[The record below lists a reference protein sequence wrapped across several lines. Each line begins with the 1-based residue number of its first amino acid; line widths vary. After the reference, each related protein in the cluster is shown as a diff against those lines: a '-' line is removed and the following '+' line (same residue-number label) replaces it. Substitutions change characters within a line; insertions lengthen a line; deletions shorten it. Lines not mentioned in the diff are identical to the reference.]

1 MKKKARIGAVLT
13 IEVRDK
19 SGKIKHAEEIH
30 NILGNGMLNEWNQIS
45 TAGLFYLQTTTLR
58 TVFSSSTW
66 SASAGALTRTTG
78 TDTLSSISNELMS
91 FGSGERSYAASGS
104 GTSATLVSPLT
115 LGPTTLIVYHTS
127 TRDNIS
133 NVPSGYTWVVTSPIF
148 TQAYSNGVYTHTMN
162 NGPFS
167 TNPTTGSFTLARIT
181 LRYTTNAGNIRFSH
195 FDLAASVGIV
205 PGDVITISSLVLT
218 FNFSDYQPIAFAVSP
233 ITGLTGSGHFQYL
246 RRILSEVATAPSRI
260 YLISDA
266 NKITPIPD
274 LLSYTGGSVI
284 NPASITAIETMTA
297 TGSSINASASNDG
310 MKSHS
315 ITGVTAVGG
324 TVKQI
329 AWGIPSELYG
339 IIEYDTPV
347 SIASAKAL
355 TVGMSQHMV
364 IDIP

>member
-1 MKKKARIGAVLT
+1 MKNKAKIGAVLT

-19 SGKIKHAEEIH
+19 NGKIKHTEEIH

-45 TAGLFYLQTTTLR
+45 TAGLFYLQTTAIKT
-58 TVFSSSTW
+58 TFSSSTW
-66 SASAGALTRTTG
+66 SATAGALTRTTG
-78 TDTLSSISNELMS
+78 SDSLPSVINELLS
-91 FGSGERSYAASGS
+91 FGSGERSYGLSGS

-115 LGPTTLIVYHTS
+115 LGPTTLTIYHTS

-133 NVPSGYTWVVTSPIF
+133 NVASGYTWVTANPTF

-167 TNPTTGSFTLARIT
+167 TNPATGSFSLARIT

-195 FDLAASVGIV
+195 FDLAAPISIV
-205 PGDVITISSLVLT
+205 AGDVVTISSVVLT
-218 FNFSDYQPIAFAVSP
+218 YTFSNYQPIAFAVSP

-246 RRILSEVATAPSRI
+246 RRILGEVATAPSRI

-284 NPASITAIETMTA
+284 NPASITAIETLSA
-297 TGSSINASASNDG
+297 TGSFINAAASNDG
-310 MKSHS
+310 LKSHS

-329 AWGIPSELYG
+329 AWGIPTELYG
-339 IIEYDTPV
+339 IIQYDTPV
-347 SIASAKAL
+347 SIATAKAL

-364 IDIP
+364 IDL